1 MTVKKQIEM
10 EEARRKEMRE
20 REEEYKE
27 RIRMLEEWRQMK
39 DEEAQALSDKRLKA
53 ILEKMSK
60 SQIVHSKI
68 LQKVA
73 SEAKLKNDQVAEK
86 MVEIKEKKVKD
97 EQDYI
102 S

>member
-39 DEEAQALSDKRLKA
+39 EEEAQALSDKRLKA